1 MTHLLILISLI
12 HLLFSFNI
20 AQTFVVSG
28 PFFTLIKFGELNQ
41 VHMNIGSLLAP
52 LWPSLLQPA
61 GLGSTMLRGVPLG
74 IYKGS
79 EALIIM
85 SGVYLVSRKDDL
97 ID

>member
-1 MTHLLILISLI
+1 
-12 HLLFSFNI
+12 
-20 AQTFVVSG
+20 
-28 PFFTLIKFGELNQ
+28 
-41 VHMNIGSLLAP
+41 MNIGSLLAP